1 MNPFIMVEGG
11 KIVNNEENRK
21 EPLKFTQ
28 KLLEFKQQMDV
39 LIEAAFNNDMK
50 FQKSRDTSF

>member
-1 MNPFIMVEGG
+1 MVEGG